1 MCADLVNVLIHS
13 DDGMLAEAIANL
25 EEISSS
31 GVSIQLEEAIHVG
44 TDIEVL
50 CSTCS
55 FRGKVSYCR
64 FVDIGYDI
72 GVKFAPQTFWNRQL
86 YQAKHL
92 LSVPIRIA
100 HAAGQAKPLHLR
112 KAGASDSARD
122 GG

>member
-1 MCADLVNVLIHS
+1 V
-13 DDGMLAEAIANL
+13 LAEAIANL

-31 GVSIQLEEAIHVG
+31 GVSIQLEEPIRVG

-72 GVKFAPQTFWNRQL
+72 GVEFAPQTLWNQQL
-86 YQAKHL
+86 YQPKHL
-92 LSVPIRIA
+92 LPVPIRNA
-100 HAAGQAKPLHLR
+100 HAVEEASALHVR
-112 KAGASDSARD
+112 KAGASDSATD